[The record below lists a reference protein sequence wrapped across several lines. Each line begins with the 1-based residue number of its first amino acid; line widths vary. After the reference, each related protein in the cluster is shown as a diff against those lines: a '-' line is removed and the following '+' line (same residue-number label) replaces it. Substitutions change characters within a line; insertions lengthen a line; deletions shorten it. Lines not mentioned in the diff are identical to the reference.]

1 MIRSCPLL
9 LSSPLVGVSLLLSG
23 GLAGCG
29 GRTEA
34 TSVPLAEF
42 ASRTL
47 AYTLV
52 DTDLLETPDAA
63 GSHRF
68 TVTFSQADRG
78 CTRLNEGVVATFNGQ
93 PMNLNLGGVP
103 DTEGGRD
110 SCEQTQAWFNFEPE
124 VWAAEPIEDIRVFLE
139 EPAGTDT
146 VSLILRRA
154 KTKRRFAYQG
164 AGSGTTLRRGQT
176 YSYRWEPEEEVPG
189 PATVTLLREEGRAPA
204 TLEVTQEGG
213 AVSFKIPSAT
223 PPAIHLLR
231 LLAITPG
238 EVAECEGVAKCEGSF
253 LHSSDYEVNV
263 AQ

>member
-1 MIRSCPLL
+1 MIRSRPVF
-9 LSSPLVGVSLLLSG
+9 LSSPLVALPLLLSG

-34 TSVPLAEF
+34 TTVPLAEL

-47 AYTLV
+47 TYTLV

-93 PMNLNLGGVP
+93 PMTLNLGGVV
-103 DTEGGRD
+103 DTGGRD
-110 SCEQTQAWFNFEPE
+110 SCEQTQAWLDFEPE
-124 VWAAEPIEDIRVFLE
+124 AWAVEPIEDIRVFLE
-139 EPAGTDT
+139 EPGGEHT

-164 AGSGTTLRRGQT
+164 VGSGTTLRRGQT
-176 YSYRWEPEEEVPG
+176 YSYLWEPVEEVPG
-189 PATVTLLREEGRAPA
+189 PAIVTLLREEGRAPA
-204 TLEVTQEGG
+204 TLETTQEEGT
-213 AVSFKIPSAT
+213 VTFKLPSAT
-223 PPAIHLLR
+223 PISIHLLR
-231 LLAITPG
+231 LLATTPG
-238 EVAECEGVAKCEGSF
+238 EVAECEGVEKCEGSF
-253 LHSSDYEVNV
+253 VHSSDYEVNV